1 MQLSH
6 FTLLSLLT
14 LAQPALAVLNI
25 NVSGVIG
32 SNTTIWEFSGSY
44 ETANNFDFTLDDS
57 SNFALASTLINQ
69 FDGNTQETGGL
80 DFTEV
85 HNFEVFSPGTFVS
98 GSLLGSESGSFQ
110 ALGLLFDDDDGQ
122 FADDFAW
129 TLGNGETLQFAPRET
144 ITFTNYIVEHTGFDI
159 SDFDQD
165 APGASILQN
174 GDFFSTTSNDLGGLN
189 LNFTAVPEPSSLV
202 LLTGGLV
209 SLTAFRSRRKSR

>member
-1 MQLSH
+1 MKFSH

-14 LAQPALAVLNI
+14 LTQPALAALNI

-32 SNTTIWEFSGSY
+32 SNTTTWEFSGSY
-44 ETANNFDFTLDDS
+44 ETPNNFPFTLDD
-57 SNFALASTLINQ
+57 NFDLASTLINQ

-85 HNFEVFSPGTFVS
+85 HNFATFSSGTFVS
-98 GSLLGSESGSFQ
+98 GSILGSESGSFQ

-129 TLGNGETLQFAPRET
+129 TLGDGDTHQFSPTET

-174 GDFFSTTSNDLGGLN
+174 GDFFSTTSNDLGGLT

-202 LLTGGLV
+202 LLAGGLV
-209 SLTAFRSRRKSR
+209 SLTTFRSRRKSR